1 MMFNSINAMI
11 KYAKKGEP
19 LKLAVAC
26 AHDKD
31 VLLSLNK
38 AVQNN
43 LVIPVFIGDAAKLNS
58 IIKTLAVNF
67 QAEVI
72 DSKSDEEACEIA
84 VKMVSS
90 GKAQMVMKGLVNT
103 STFLKAILNKE
114 WGLRHKELLSFVS
127 IFIFSRHRKR
137 PILITDP
144 AINISPDLMQKKAII
159 ENAVDVA
166 HKLGI
171 KIPKVALVCAVES
184 VSPEM
189 QATIDAAVLSK
200 MNDRGQI
207 KGCVVDGPLA
217 FDNIIS
223 VNAAKHKGIKSP
235 VAGDTDIIV
244 VPYIEVGNVL
254 YKTFNYFS
262 AEFCAGVIAGAS
274 APIVLTSRSDTFEVK
289 FNSIVMAS
297 ILAKHDKN
305 KFVEK

>member
-1 MMFNSINAMI
+1 MFNSVNEMI
-11 KYAKKGEP
+11 DYAKAGGP

-26 AHDKD
+26 AHDTD
-31 VLLSLNK
+31 VLLSLKK
-38 AVQNN
+38 AVENN
-43 LVIPVFIGDAAKLNS
+43 LVIPVLIGDASKINS
-58 IIKTLAVNF
+58 MIEAHSFTF
-67 QAEVI
+67 QTEVI

-84 VKMVSS
+84 IKMVSS
-90 GKAQMVMKGLVNT
+90 GKAQMVMKGLVHT
-103 STFLKAILNKE
+103 SIFLKAVLNKE
-114 WGLRHKELLSFVS
+114 WGLRQRELLSFIS
-127 IFIFSRHRKR
+127 MFIFSDHRKR
-137 PILITDP
+137 PILMTDP
-144 AINISPDLMQKKAII
+144 AINIAPDLMQKKAII

-184 VSPEM
+184 VSPGM

-207 KGCVVDGPLA
+207 TGCIVDGPLA

-223 VNAAKHKGIKSP
+223 ANAAEHKGIKSP

-262 AEFCAGVIAGAS
+262 VEFCAGVIAGAS

-297 ILAKHDKN
+297 LLAKHDKN
-305 KFVEK
+305 KF

>member
-1 MMFNSINAMI
+1 MFDSINEMVNH
-11 KYAKKGEP
+11 AKAGGP

-26 AHDKD
+26 AHDTD
-31 VLLSLNK
+31 VLLSLKK

-43 LVIPVFIGDAAKLNS
+43 LVIPILIGNAAKIRPMTES
-58 IIKTLAVNF
+58 SAFNF
-67 QAEVI
+67 QAEII

-84 VKMVSS
+84 IKMVSN
-90 GKAQMVMKGLVNT
+90 GKAQMVMKGMVHT
-103 STFLKAILNKE
+103 SIFLKAILNKE
-114 WGLRHKELLSFVS
+114 WGLKQCELLSFIS
-127 IFIFSRHRKR
+127 MFIFSDHSKR
-137 PILITDP
+137 PILMTDP
-144 AINISPDLMQKKAII
+144 AINIAPDLMQKKAII

-171 KIPKVALVCAVES
+171 ETPKVALVCAVES
-184 VSPEM
+184 VSPGM

-207 KGCVVDGPLA
+207 RGCVVDGPLA

-223 VNAAKHKGIKSP
+223 ANAAEHKGIKSP

-262 AEFCAGVIAGAS
+262 VEFCAGVIAGAS

-297 ILAKHDKN
+297 LLAKHDKN
-305 KFVEK
+305 KF

>member
-1 MMFNSINAMI
+1 MFNSVKEMVD
-11 KYAKKGEP
+11 YAKAGGP
-19 LKLAVAC
+19 LKIAVAC
-26 AHDKD
+26 AHDTD
-31 VLLSLNK
+31 VLLSLKK
-38 AVQNN
+38 AVENN
-43 LVIPVFIGDAAKLNS
+43 LVTPILIGNATKINS
-58 IIKTLAVNF
+58 MIKNYDSNF
-67 QAEVI
+67 QAEVV

-90 GKAQMVMKGLVNT
+90 GNAQMVMKGLVHT
-103 STFLKAILNKE
+103 SIFLKAILNKE
-114 WGLRHKELLSFVS
+114 WGLRQGELLSFIS
-127 IFIFSRHRKR
+127 MFIFSENKMR
-137 PILITDP
+137 PILMTDP
-144 AINISPDLMQKKAII
+144 AINIAPDVMQKKAII

-171 KIPKVALVCAVES
+171 ETPKVALVCAVES
-184 VSPEM
+184 VSPGM

-207 KGCVVDGPLA
+207 IGCVVDGPLA

-223 VNAAKHKGIKSP
+223 ANAAEHKGIKSP

-262 AEFCAGVIAGAS
+262 VEFCAGVIAGAK

-297 ILAKHDKN
+297 LLAKHDKN
-305 KFVEK
+305 KF

>member
-1 MMFNSINAMI
+1 MIDSINAMI
-11 KYAKKGEP
+11 NYAKTGGP

-26 AHDKD
+26 AHDID
-31 VLLSLNK
+31 VLLSLKK
-38 AVQNN
+38 AVENN
-43 LVIPVFIGDAAKLNS
+43 LIIPILVGDAAKINS
-58 IIKTLAVNF
+58 MIENYTSNF
-67 QAEVI
+67 QAEII

-84 VKMVSS
+84 VKMVSG
-90 GKAQMVMKGLVNT
+90 GKAQMIMKGLVHT
-103 STFLKAILNKE
+103 AIFLKAILNKE
-114 WGLRHKELLSFVS
+114 WGLRQRELLSFIS
-127 IFIFSRHRKR
+127 MFIFNEHRKR
-137 PILITDP
+137 PILMTDP
-144 AINISPDLMQKKAII
+144 AINIAPDVMQKKAII

-171 KIPKVALVCAVES
+171 ETPKVALVCAVES
-184 VSPEM
+184 VSPGM

-207 KGCVVDGPLA
+207 SGCVVDGPLA

-223 VNAAKHKGIKSP
+223 ANAAEHKGIKSP

-262 AEFCAGVIAGAS
+262 VEFCAGVIAGAS
-274 APIVLTSRSDTFEVK
+274 APIVLTSRADTFEVK

-297 ILAKHDKN
+297 LLAKHDKN
-305 KFVEK
+305 KF